1 MNRWTLALVAFSVIA
16 LLSMSATG
24 GFTSTAADRSV
35 DVSVVQ
41 DEDAYLGLSWSRND
55 CEPNIQISNRFGEEL
70 DYTVNVVRT
79 NLVSVDEID
88 NQSDDIATGGTEK
101 VEIYLEPKNGSGKR
115 SVTVQ
120 IEATSPSTEV
130 TALQRQRT
138 VGECTGNDDNGDD

>member
-41 DEDAYLGLSWSRND
+41 DEYAYLGLSWSEND
-55 CEPNIQISNRFGEEL
+55 CEPEIHISNRFGEEL
-70 DYTVNVVRT
+70 NYTVSVDQT
-79 NLVSVDEID
+79 NLVTVDEIEER
-88 NQSDDIATGGTEK
+88 SDDIATGTETVDIELK
-101 VEIYLEPKNGSGKR
+101 PKKGSGVR

-130 TALQRQRT
+130 TAFERTRT
-138 VGECTGNDDNGDD
+138 VNDCKPEPPETP